1 MIINLI
7 LNSLNSLKKTV
18 NLYETIIRTHI
29 RYFIWNKQLKRVEK
43 WETEIITNFYNILR
57 NYTDTNN
64 QNSIWVRYSYTF

>member
-29 RYFIWNKQLKRVEK
+29 GYFIWNKQLKRVEK

-64 QNSIWVRYSYTF
+64 QNSI